1 MNLSGSISPVVSAV
15 ILGVALLAALSIVY
29 RSWRNGISP
38 MPSPVVVRRAA
49 VRELRK
55 LLRTPV
61 SNEADGCSKEL
72 DAPPGYG
79 TIVEAGAGWGSLAVD
94 LARSFPQRQI
104 IGIEN
109 SILPWLFSRLAVRLS
124 AVRNI
129 RLLRGDI
136 YEYSYEEAAA
146 VFCYLYPGAMKRLDP
161 ILRSR
166 LAAGAWVV
174 SICFA
179 LPGWRAAH
187 EITCSDLY
195 RTKIYF
201 YRIEPDE
208 RGGI

>member
-1 MNLSGSISPVVSAV
+1 MSLSETISPAVSAV
-15 ILGVALLAALSIVY
+15 ILGVALVAALSIVY

-38 MPSPVVVRRAA
+38 MPSPAVVRRAA
-49 VRELRK
+49 VRELRR
-55 LLRTPV
+55 LLRTPAPGT
-61 SNEADGCSKEL
+61 ADGRFRQL
-72 DAPPGYG
+72 DVPLGHG
-79 TIVEAGAGWGSLAVD
+79 TIVEAGSGWGALAMD

-109 SILPWLFSRLAVRLS
+109 SILPWLFSRLTVRLN

-136 YEYSYEEAAA
+136 YEYGYEEAVA
-146 VFCYLYPGAMKRLDP
+146 VVCYLYPGAMKRLDP

-166 LAAGAWVV
+166 LADGAWVV